1 MRGISVSYNDDYTKC
16 QAVVSVCANGERVRY
31 KKTFYSNE
39 NLTKSERKK
48 YLEDQII
55 DFRNKIKDNDFLP
68 GEKTTFNEF
77 VTIFIE
83 KYAKKEL
90 SPTTTTRYIQLLN
103 RAKKSPL
110 GNKYL
115 SKIRPIDLIEFY
127 ESLEEKQI
135 RELPNGKV
143 QEYYLSSQSIL
154 HHQRAVSIV
163 LSKAKYWQY
172 IKENVAERVENIK
185 VRKKEEEI
193 LDVYELKRMLKMLEN
208 EDIIFKTIISL
219 LIYTGLRRSEACGLE
234 WKDIN
239 FEKRTLNVKRNIVEI
254 GGKIIEKLPKTYKS
268 IRTITLSNSIIKI
281 LLEYKEWQNEE
292 KKKLRCNW

>member
-103 RAKKSPL
+103 RAKNSPL

-268 IRTITLSNSIIKI
+268 IRTITLSNTIIKI

-292 KKKLRCNW
+292 KKKLRCN